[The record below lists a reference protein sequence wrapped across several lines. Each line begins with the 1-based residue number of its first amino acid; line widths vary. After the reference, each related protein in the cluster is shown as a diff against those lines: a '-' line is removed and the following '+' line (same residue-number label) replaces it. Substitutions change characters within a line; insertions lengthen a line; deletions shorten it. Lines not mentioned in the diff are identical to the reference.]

1 MILCDHRLVVPWEC
15 RCTSRGHAVVNQLLD
30 SGEKPMAM
38 ENSDMVMPTYSNP
51 GRLEMADI
59 AEPGTDVPSRGLKGH
74 VTEGYVVAH
83 MPVKL
88 ARLKVTGVLANRLP
102 VSEEQII
109 SSLVLRVVTE
119 AQGC

>member
-1 MILCDHRLVVPWEC
+1 
-15 RCTSRGHAVVNQLLD
+15 
-30 SGEKPMAM
+30 MAM
-38 ENSDMVMPTYSNP
+38 ENSDTVMPTYSNP
-51 GRLEMADI
+51 GRLEMADT
-59 AEPGTDVPSRGLKGH
+59 AEPGTDVPSSGLNGH
-74 VTEGYVVAH
+74 VTQGYVVAH

-88 ARLKVTGVLANRLP
+88 ARLKVAGVLANGLP